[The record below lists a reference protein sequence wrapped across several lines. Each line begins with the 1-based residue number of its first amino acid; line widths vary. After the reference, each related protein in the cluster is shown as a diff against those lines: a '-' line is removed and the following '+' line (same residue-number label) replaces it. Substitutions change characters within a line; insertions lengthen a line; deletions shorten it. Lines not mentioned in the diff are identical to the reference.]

1 MIVNAGGNL
10 QAAIDAARPGD
21 TIDLE
26 AGATFSG
33 NYVLP
38 ATDGTA
44 PITLRTAGTL
54 PPGLVALDAPLAT
67 VRTPN
72 STPAL
77 RTYGN
82 AARWTCDGVRFAAG
96 SSQGDIVALGDGV
109 TADAAQLPRSLTI
122 ERCLVQADATAKN
135 GIVINCADTTIRHCR
150 ITGIKLQGVE
160 SHAIVGYNGPGPFL
174 IEDNCLE
181 AGSIGIL
188 IGGAAPAVP
197 GLIPS
202 DIVVQRNTITRPL
215 ALRQQ
220 TGWAIKNLFELK
232 NAQRVTIRG
241 NVFEHNW
248 PDGQAGFA
256 IVFTVRANSANA
268 PWSTVRDVL
277 FECNTIRHVAM
288 GFNILGIDDAAP
300 SQPMER
306 VTIRNT
312 LVYDLDRVNW
322 KGPTGQMGSGIFAG
336 ISGAP
341 RYLTIE
347 RSTVVGAVTGNI
359 CNFSGQPIPGLVIT
373 RNLLQKVI
381 TPYQTYG
388 MNGDA
393 VGEGNPAFARYAPPV
408 AGYPDFVCTDNVLA
422 GCTPATYST
431 QPNNH
436 FPTVATLT
444 ANYVDPAADNYRL
457 VPASPYTGLGV
468 DHDALEAARVPPVT
482 PVPPTP
488 STPAEIIIAVAE
500 EQLALC
506 AAIGGDVSPQ
516 DAGRG
521 AIISYRD
528 ALLAVIAPTPQTH
541 HHHHHHGH
549 VCPPS

>member
-10 QAAIDAARPGD
+10 QAAIDAARPGE

-26 AGATFSG
+26 AGATFTG
-33 NYVLP
+33 NFVLP
-38 ATDGTA
+38 AAAGGTA
-44 PITLRTAGTL
+44 PITLRTVGT
-54 PPGLVALDAPLAT
+54 PPGLVALEAPLAI

-77 RTYGN
+77 RTFGP
-82 AARWTCDGVRFAAG
+82 AARWTCEGVRFAAG

-109 TADAAQLPRSLTI
+109 TADAAQLPRSLI
-122 ERCLVQADATAKN
+122 LDRCVVQADATAKN
-135 GIVINCADTTIRHCR
+135 GIVINSADTTIRHCR
-150 ITGIKLQGVE
+150 VTGIKLQGVE
-160 SHAIVGYNGPGPFL
+160 SHAVVGYNGPGPFL
-174 IEDNCLE
+174 IEDNVLE

-188 IGGAAPAVP
+188 IGGAKPAVT

-202 DIVVQRNTITRPL
+202 DIVVQRNTLTRPL

-256 IVFTVRANSANA
+256 VVFTVRANSANA
-268 PWSTVRDVL
+268 PWSTIRDVL

-322 KGPTGQMGSGIFAG
+322 KGPTGQMGSGIFVG

-341 RYLTIE
+341 RHLTIE
-347 RSTVVGAVTGNI
+347 RSTVAGAVTGNI

-373 RNLLQKVI
+373 RNLVQKVI

-393 VGEGNPAFARYAPPV
+393 VGEGNPAFARYCAPV
-408 AGYPDFVCTDNVLA
+408 AGYPDFVCTENVLA

-431 QPNNH
+431 QPGNLY
-436 FPTVATLT
+436 PTVAELT
-444 ANYVDPAADNYRL
+444 ASYADPATGNYRQT
-457 VPASPYTGLGV
+457 VWPGWGA
-468 DHDALEAARVPPVT
+468 DQDAIEAAQVPPPT
-482 PVPPTP
+482 TVPPTP
-488 STPAEIIIAVAE
+488 TTPAEIIIAIAE
-500 EQLALC
+500 EQLAAC
-506 AAIGGDVSPQ
+506 ATIGGDVSPQ

-528 ALLAVIAPTPQTH
+528 ALLAVIAPAPQAH
-541 HHHHHHGH
+541 HHHHHHH